1 MERLIIDLLI
11 DKPPGLVD
19 YSLDWLNDVGRRI
32 ERGENVKRRSK

>member
-11 DKPPGLVD
+11 DKPQGLVD

-32 ERGENVKRRSK
+32 ERGENVNRRSK